1 MTELHEERKYLLG
14 WTDKE
19 GGHKYFSH
27 CYEELFTPYRDKPI
41 DLLEV
46 GCGYGG
52 ALTVWNDWFHDAN
65 LTGVEHTDHRPESKK
80 IRGQT
85 YSEVFLFNEQDH
97 PRIKLIVQD
106 AYTEELA
113 NTLGEF
119 DIIVDDGY
127 HTIEQWNKLIKLYL
141 PKLKPGGIMCIEDI
155 GRRLIDRPNGFDIQ
169 ELINLVPNN
178 KTQVFDMS
186 AITTSH
192 DSRILVIWK

>member
-1 MTELHEERKYLLG
+1 MTQLHEERKHLPG

-19 GGHKYFSH
+19 YHKYFSH
-27 CYEELFTPYRDKPI
+27 CYEELFAPYRDKPI
-41 DLLEV
+41 DLLEI

-52 ALTVWNDWFHDAN
+52 ALTVWNDWLHDAN

-80 IRGQT
+80 LRGQT

-113 NTLGEF
+113 NTLGQF

-155 GRRLIDRPNGFDIQ
+155 GRRLIDKPMGFDIQ

-186 AITTSH
+186 ELTTYH